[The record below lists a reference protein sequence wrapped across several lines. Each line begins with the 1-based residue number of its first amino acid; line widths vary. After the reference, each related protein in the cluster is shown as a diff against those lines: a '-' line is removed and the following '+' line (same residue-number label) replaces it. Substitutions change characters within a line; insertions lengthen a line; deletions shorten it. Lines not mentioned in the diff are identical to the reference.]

1 MPSTIARR
9 SRPSAYSL
17 ELEPDMTTATAA
29 ATSDAARSR
38 DRLPLLLDVLRS
50 EWTKLRSVRSTYWTL
65 LAAAAVTIGL
75 RAILSVFYTNNY
87 ATMSPADRA
96 GFDPTSYALSGLFLA
111 QLAIG
116 VLGALV
122 ITGEYGTGMI
132 RTTFAA
138 VPQRRLI
145 LGAKALVFT
154 AVTSVTGVVSCL
166 VGFFLSQAILSTH
179 HLQTTIGAP
188 GVLRAVI
195 GGGLYLAVLGL
206 LAFGLGAVI
215 RHTAGAISAV
225 FGLVLVVPTI
235 ALFLPSSLSNEIGP
249 YLPSNAGRAIF
260 SVGPHAHSLAPW
272 TGLGLFCAYA
282 AAALL
287 VAGCLITRRDA

>member
-1 MPSTIARR
+1 MSTIIAPA
-9 SRPSAYSL
+9 SHHGVA
-17 ELEPDMTTATAA
+17 
-29 ATSDAARSR
+29 SR
-38 DRLPLLLDVLRS
+38 DRRTPLLLDVLRS

-75 RAILSVFYTNNY
+75 GAVLSLFSINNY
-87 ATMSPADRA
+87 TTMSAADRA

-122 ITGEYGTGMI
+122 ITGEYGSGMI

-138 VPQRRLI
+138 VPQRRLV
-145 LGAKALVFT
+145 LGAKAMVFT
-154 AVTSVTGVVSCL
+154 AVTLVTGIVSCF
-166 VGFFLSQAILSTH
+166 VGFFLSQAILSSH

-195 GGGLYLAVLGL
+195 GGGLYLGVLGL
-206 LAFGLGAVI
+206 LAFGIGAII

-225 FGLVLVVPTI
+225 FALILVLPTI
-235 ALFLPSSLSNEIGP
+235 ALFLPSSWSNEISP

-260 SVGPHAHSLAPW
+260 SVGPQAHSLAPW
-272 TGLGLFCAYA
+272 TGLAVFCAYA

-287 VAGCLITRRDA
+287 VAGFLLTRRDA

>member
-1 MPSTIARR
+1 MSTIIA
-9 SRPSAYSL
+9 SA
-17 ELEPDMTTATAA
+17 PHRGAPP
-29 ATSDAARSR
+29 R
-38 DRLPLLLDVLRS
+38 DRRPLLLDVLRS

-75 RAILSVFYTNNY
+75 GAILSVFYLNNY
-87 ATMSPADRA
+87 TTMGPADRA
-96 GFDPTSYALSGLFLA
+96 AFDPTSYALSGLFLA

-132 RTTFAA
+132 HTTFAA
-138 VPQRRLI
+138 VPQRRLV
-145 LGAKALVFT
+145 LGAKALVFA
-154 AVTSVTGVVSCL
+154 AVTLVTGVVSCL

-179 HLQTTIGAP
+179 HLQTAIGDP

-206 LAFGLGAVI
+206 LAFGMGAII

-225 FGLVLVVPTI
+225 FGLILVVPTI
-235 ALFLPSSLSNEIGP
+235 ALFLPSSWSNEISP

-260 SVGPHAHSLAPW
+260 SVGHQAHSLAPW
-272 TGLGLFCAYA
+272 TGLAVFSAYA

-287 VAGCLITRRDA
+287 VAGFLLTRRDA

>member
-1 MPSTIARR
+1 MSTIIAPTTPHRAR
-9 SRPSAYSL
+9 P
-17 ELEPDMTTATAA
+17 
-29 ATSDAARSR
+29 R
-38 DRLPLLLDVLRS
+38 DRRPLLLDVLRS

-65 LAAAAVTIGL
+65 AAAAAVTIGL
-75 RAILSVFYTNNY
+75 GAILSLFYINNY
-87 ATMSPADRA
+87 TTMSAADRA
-96 GFDPTSYALSGLFLA
+96 GFEPTSYALSGLFLA
-111 QLAIG
+111 QLAVG

-138 VPQRRLI
+138 VPQRRLV
-145 LGAKALVFT
+145 LGAKAIVFT
-154 AVTSVTGVVSCL
+154 AVTLVTGVVSCL

-206 LAFGLGAVI
+206 LAFGLGAII

-225 FGLVLVVPTI
+225 FGLILVVPTI
-235 ALFLPSSLSNEIGP
+235 ALFLPSSWSNEISP
-249 YLPSNAGRAIF
+249 YLPSNAGRAVF
-260 SVGPHAHSLAPW
+260 SVGHPIHSLAPW
-272 TGLGLFCAYA
+272 TGLALFCAYA
-282 AAALL
+282 AATLL
-287 VAGCLITRRDA
+287 VAGFLLTRRDA

>member
-1 MPSTIARR
+1 PATRR
-9 SRPSAYSL
+9 S
-17 ELEPDMTTATAA
+17 
-29 ATSDAARSR
+29 ARSR
-38 DRLPLLLDVLRS
+38 DRRPLLLDVLHS

-75 RAILSVFYTNNY
+75 GAILSVFYIHNY
-87 ATMSPADRA
+87 TTMSAADWA
-96 GFDPTSYALSGLFLA
+96 GFEPTSYALSGLFLA

-122 ITGEYGTGMI
+122 ITSEYGTGMI
-132 RTTFAA
+132 RTTFAV
-138 VPQRRLI
+138 VPQRRLV

-154 AVTSVTGVVSCL
+154 AVTGVTGVVSCL

-206 LAFGLGAVI
+206 LAFGIGAII

-235 ALFLPSSLSNEIGP
+235 ALFLPSSWSNEISP
-249 YLPSNAGRAIF
+249 YLPSNAGRAVF
-260 SVGPHAHSLAPW
+260 SVGHQAHTLAPW
-272 TGLGLFCAYA
+272 TGLAVFCAYA
-282 AAALL
+282 VIALL
-287 VAGCLITRRDA
+287 VAGFLLTRRDA

>member
-1 MPSTIARR
+1 MSTIIA
-9 SRPSAYSL
+9 SA
-17 ELEPDMTTATAA
+17 PHHGAPP
-29 ATSDAARSR
+29 R
-38 DRLPLLLDVLRS
+38 DRRPLLLDVLRS

-75 RAILSVFYTNNY
+75 GAILSVFYLNNY
-87 ATMSPADRA
+87 TTMSPADRA
-96 GFDPTSYALSGLFLA
+96 AFDPTSYALSGLFLA

-132 RTTFAA
+132 HTTFAA
-138 VPQRRLI
+138 VPQRRLV
-145 LGAKALVFT
+145 LGAKALVFA
-154 AVTSVTGVVSCL
+154 AVTLVTGVVSCL

-179 HLQTTIGAP
+179 HLQTPIGAP

-206 LAFGLGAVI
+206 LAFGMGAII

-225 FGLVLVVPTI
+225 FGLILVVPTI
-235 ALFLPSSLSNEIGP
+235 ALFLPSSWSNEISP

-260 SVGPHAHSLAPW
+260 SVGHQAHSLAPW
-272 TGLGLFCAYA
+272 TGLAVFSAYA

-287 VAGCLITRRDA
+287 VAGFLLTRRDA

>member
-1 MPSTIARR
+1 MSTIIAPASHHGALPHDRR
-9 SRPSAYSL
+9 
-17 ELEPDMTTATAA
+17 
-29 ATSDAARSR
+29 
-38 DRLPLLLDVLRS
+38 PLLLDVLRS

-75 RAILSVFYTNNY
+75 GAILSVFYIHNY
-87 ATMSPADRA
+87 TTMSATDRA
-96 GFDPTSYALSGLFLA
+96 AFEPTSYALSGLFLA

-122 ITGEYGTGMI
+122 ITSEYGTGMI

-138 VPQRRLI
+138 VPQRRLV
-145 LGAKALVFT
+145 LGAKAIVFT
-154 AVTSVTGVVSCL
+154 AVTLVTGVASCL

-206 LAFGLGAVI
+206 LAFGIGAII
-215 RHTAGAISAV
+215 RHTAGAISTI
-225 FGLVLVVPTI
+225 FGLILVVPTI
-235 ALFLPSSLSNEIGP
+235 ALFLPSSWSNQISP

-260 SVGPHAHSLAPW
+260 SVTPEAHSLAPGPDSPSFPPMLPSRSSSPGSSSPAE
-272 TGLGLFCAYA
+272 TPN
-282 AAALL
+282 
-287 VAGCLITRRDA
+287 RPH

>member
-1 MPSTIARR
+1 MSTI
-9 SRPSAYSL
+9 SA
-17 ELEPDMTTATAA
+17 PATRHSAPP
-29 ATSDAARSR
+29 R
-38 DRLPLLLDVLRS
+38 DRRPLLLDVLRS

-75 RAILSVFYTNNY
+75 GAILSVFYINNY
-87 ATMSPADRA
+87 TTMSAADRA
-96 GFDPTSYALSGLFLA
+96 GFEPTSYALSGLFLA

-122 ITGEYGTGMI
+122 ITGEYGTGMT

-138 VPQRRLI
+138 VPQRRLV

-154 AVTSVTGVVSCL
+154 AVTLVTGVVSCL
-166 VGFFLSQAILSTH
+166 AGFFLSQAILSTH

-188 GVLRAVI
+188 GVLRAVV

-206 LAFGLGAVI
+206 LAFGIGAIV
-215 RHTAGAISAV
+215 RHTAGAISAI
-225 FGLVLVVPTI
+225 FGLILVVPTI
-235 ALFLPSSLSNEIGP
+235 ALFLPSSWSNQISP
-249 YLPSNAGRAIF
+249 YLPSNAGRAVF
-260 SVGPHAHSLAPW
+260 SVGHQAHALAPW
-272 TGLGLFCAYA
+272 TGLAVFCAYA

-287 VAGCLITRRDA
+287 VAGFLLTRRDA